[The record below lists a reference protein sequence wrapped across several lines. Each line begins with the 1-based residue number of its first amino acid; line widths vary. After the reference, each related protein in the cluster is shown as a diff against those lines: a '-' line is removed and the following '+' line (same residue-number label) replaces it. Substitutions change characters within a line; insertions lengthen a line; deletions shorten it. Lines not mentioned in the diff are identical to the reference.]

1 MAKTSI
7 IIGMGIGNLYATV
20 LDNLGHGIITVDQ
33 DSSKGADF
41 LTVDAAIGECRLFDT
56 AHICTP
62 NFTHEEIAR
71 KLAPVTKII
80 FIEKP
85 GVINSS
91 AWTKLITDFPKTRFM
106 MVKNNMWRSNIQELK
121 AKAEKAKLVD
131 VEWLRRNCI
140 PSPGSWFTTRKL
152 AFGGV
157 SRDLMPH
164 LLSLYVA
171 LNPNWRKDV
180 LNGKASLMN
189 WTLDNIES
197 TEYGTVYP
205 NGTYDVDDQSII
217 SFTNKWNCRANWRT
231 MNIERSAITFTNQDN
246 SVEVFELGWCP
257 EDAYQAMIKDAVD
270 NVDNYQFWLNQFDID
285 TWIHEKI
292 ENL

>member
-1 MAKTSI
+1 MKTSLI
-7 IIGMGIGNLYATV
+7 VGMGIGNLYATV
-20 LDNLGHGIITVDQ
+20 LDQLGHGIITVDQ

-41 LTVDAAIGECRLFDT
+41 ISVDAAIEECRMFDT

-71 KLAPVTKII
+71 KLAPVTRII

-85 GVINSS
+85 GVITSR
-91 AWTKLITDFPKTRFM
+91 AWIKLITDFPQTRFM
-106 MVKNNMWRSNIQELK
+106 MVKNNMWRSNIAELRELAK
-121 AKAEKAKLVD
+121 EAKAVNI
-131 VEWLRRNCI
+131 EWTRKNCI

-171 LNPNWRKDV
+171 MNPDWRKEQA
-180 LNGKASLMN
+180 NGKASIMKWL
-189 WTLDNIES
+189 LEDIES
-197 TEYGTVYP
+197 TEYGVVNP
-205 NGTYDVDDQSII
+205 KGTYDVDDYCTIR
-217 SFTNKWNCRANWRT
+217 FGNKWNCAANWRSMT
-231 MNIERSAITFTNQDN
+231 HENSAIEFIMQDN
-246 SVEVFELGWCP
+246 TVERFELGWCP
-257 EDAYQAMIKDAVD
+257 EEAYLNMIKDAVD
-270 NVDNYQFWLNQFDID
+270 NKDNYQFWLDQFDVD
-285 TWIHEKI
+285 TWIHEQI